1 MKRLRGVIFV
11 AFFASFL
18 FACGKKESDAM
29 PMEVKDSSAQVT
41 VTANSTVAQAGSIT
55 DSDAPAEMLQNN
67 IYFREITVG
76 EKVSGEMTLK
86 RANGGTFSLS
96 YTTILLNGTKYPYEM
111 KLYDEDGVLRYHL
124 YTVEENGE
132 AYVYEEQ
139 NGEKR
144 FLGARGRY
152 YCPWVADDS
161 EVFPEERLSEV
172 LDNLSKLDTTA
183 DRNEYLVY
191 WYETYGGTKM
201 VADLGNTYL
210 LLDDGCGVPGALL
223 SESMVRAYRGA
234 SVLGPIS
241 VSTEDYII
249 GIYSTAEGTY
259 VAYYTESEM
268 VLKNPAGEIIC
279 TVTDD
284 SAKWGQNQYFVR
296 KGYGESEI
304 DGIPLTDFFEDRIDP
319 SPSQEDPDRAV
330 WIRTASQDEWLSAF
344 QYTEQMAAAPGD
356 DMCVTYSDGDL
367 RIWYEDVETE
377 EWLDFGDTFRIDF
390 DEDSAEAEGD
400 FSLIDDGVHYMF
412 SGKRYT
418 EMAGARSLLLEN
430 LIVVAADDGTLDPM
444 VFLSGMYGTF
454 TAFRDFPYLT
464 DYPDNLTCEYEK
476 DREGRITAEVYYAGS
491 YELARINYVYDRD
504 GSYTVPEGRV
514 CSEYAYLCG
523 EPCGKAVHFYHPD
536 DPNVCLVYTDSGDST
551 FVIYDA
557 ATQ

>member
-1 MKRLRGVIFV
+1 MPKDMK
-11 AFFASFL
+11 
-18 FACGKKESDAM
+18 DT
-29 PMEVKDSSAQVT
+29 SAQVT
-41 VTANSTVAQAGSIT
+41 VTANSVVAQAGSIT
-55 DSDAPAEMLQNN
+55 DAGNAKEMLQNN

-76 EKVSGEMTLK
+76 EKVSGEMTLN
-86 RANGGTFSLS
+86 RVNGGTFSLS
-96 YTTILLNGTKYPYEM
+96 YTAISLNGTKYPYEM
-111 KLYDEDGVLRYHL
+111 ELRDEDGVLRYRL
-124 YTVEENGE
+124 YTVEEDGE

-144 FLGARGRY
+144 FLSARGRY
-152 YCPWVADDS
+152 YCPWGTDDS
-161 EVFPEERLSEV
+161 ELYPEERLSEV
-172 LDNLSKLDTTA
+172 IENLSNLDTTA
-183 DRNEYLVY
+183 DQSEYRVY

-201 VADLGNTYL
+201 VADIDNTFL

-234 SVLGPIS
+234 SVVGQIS
-241 VSTEDYII
+241 VSTDDYII
-249 GIYSTAEGTY
+249 GIYPTAGGTY
-259 VAYYTESEM
+259 VAYYTESGM
-268 VLKNPAGEIIC
+268 VLQNPAGETIC

-284 SAKWGQNQYFVR
+284 SAWWGQNQYFVR

-304 DGIPLTDFFEDRIDP
+304 DGVPLTDFFEDRIDP
-319 SPSQEDPDRAV
+319 SPSKEDPDRAV
-330 WIRTASQDEWLSAF
+330 WMLTASQEEWLGTF
-344 QYTEQMAAAPGD
+344 QYTEQMKAAHGD
-356 DMCVTYSDGDL
+356 DIRVTYSDGDL
-367 RIWYEDVETE
+367 RIWYEDGETE

-390 DEDSAEAEGD
+390 DRDSAEAEGD
-400 FSLIDDGVHYMF
+400 ISLVEDGIHYTF

-504 GSYTVPEGRV
+504 GGYTVPEGRI
-514 CSEYAYLCG
+514 CTEYAYLCG
-523 EPCGKAVHFYHPD
+523 APCGKAVHFYHPD

-557 ATQ
+557 STQ